1 MKILIKLPLS
11 SLILGFFSGVVSGLG
26 LLCVCVV
33 VCSVSLCSGATKGGW
48 RVLKHPPA

>member
-1 MKILIKLPLS
+1 MKILIKLSLS

-33 VCSVSLCSGATKGGW
+33 VCSVSLWLSCQYSPSDW
-48 RVLKHPPA
+48 LERLI